1 MKVNYNK
8 FSDNIIDILLK
19 KIADRKLVAGVIG
32 LGYVG
37 LPLAVEVAKAG
48 FKTIGFDVKK
58 EKVDSVNQGHSYIG
72 DVADSDMKM
81 LVEEKCLPQ
90 RQISAKSAKLILSL
104 FVCPHRLT
112 QTGGRIS
119 AMWNH
124 R

>member
-48 FKTIGFDVKK
+48 FKT
-58 EKVDSVNQGHSYIG
+58 
-72 DVADSDMKM
+72 
-81 LVEEKCLPQ
+81 
-90 RQISAKSAKLILSL
+90 
-104 FVCPHRLT
+104 
-112 QTGGRIS
+112 
-119 AMWNH
+119 
-124 R
+124 